1 MIRISSM
8 ACDSEDG
15 RSSPAPH
22 LGHRMQRTIII
33 AIMLAAAAALRA
45 ATTPD
50 LGQNVIIIDPSTD
63 AKAIQERCDRIFEKQ
78 FSNQFGSERYAIL
91 FRPGAYHANIS
102 VGFYTQ
108 LAGLG
113 RSPDD
118 VTINGVLQTKAFEAN
133 ANVTQN
139 FWRSCENFTAK
150 PPDKAKVVWAV
161 SQAAPMRRMHIN
173 GDLWLFIGGWASGGW
188 LSDTRIDG
196 QVVSGSQQQWIS
208 RNCEWGSW
216 QGGVWNMVH
225 LGVVKPP
232 LNGAAGG
239 WNSTYPHT
247 VIEKTPVIAEKPYL
261 RVGDDGSI
269 GVFVPAQKRDSIGC
283 GWHDAA
289 KEAGSWLALDRFHI
303 AKAGSDS
310 AATMNSAL
318 AAGRHLLL
326 TPGIYHLSEPLKVV
340 KPGTIVLGLG
350 MATLLPDQGNAAVEV
365 ADVDGVRLAGLL
377 IDAGE
382 KESAYLVQ
390 VGAPGS
396 TQRHEQDPTY
406 LYDIFCRIGGAG
418 AANVAAA
425 VIINSSDVVGDHTW
439 IWRADHGEGSGWTS
453 SRGKNGL
460 IVNGAH
466 VSYYGLFVEHFQE
479 YQTLWN
485 GDDGRLVFYQCELPY
500 DIPSQAA
507 WSHGSS
513 KGWAGYKVAD
523 TVTSHSAAGLGIYSF
538 FRDAPASLDHAIE
551 VPKAPGVRF
560 TNMIGFWLTGKDGS
574 SVDHVINDAGEAS
587 TKDHREARLHRYPSG
602 D

>member
-1 MIRISSM
+1 
-8 ACDSEDG
+8 
-15 RSSPAPH
+15 
-22 LGHRMQRTIII
+22 
-33 AIMLAAAAALRA
+33 
-45 ATTPD
+45 
-50 LGQNVIIIDPSTD
+50 
-63 AKAIQERCDRIFEKQ
+63 
-78 FSNQFGSERYAIL
+78 
-91 FRPGAYHANIS
+91 
-102 VGFYTQ
+102 
-108 LAGLG
+108 
-113 RSPDD
+113 
-118 VTINGVLQTKAFEAN
+118 
-133 ANVTQN
+133 
-139 FWRSCENFTAK
+139 
-150 PPDKAKVVWAV
+150 
-161 SQAAPMRRMHIN
+161 MRRMHIA

-196 QVVSGSQQQWIS
+196 KVVSGSQQQWIS

-232 LNGAAGG
+232 AGAAGAWSG
-239 WNSTYPHT
+239 KYPHT
-247 VIEKTPVIAEKPYL
+247 VIEKTPVIAEKPFL
-261 RVGDDGSI
+261 RVGDDGSL
-269 GVFVPAQKRDSIGC
+269 GVFVPGQKRDSLGC

-289 KEAGSWLALDRFHI
+289 KEAGSSLPLDRFAI
-303 AKAGSDS
+303 AKAGSDT
-310 AATMNSAL
+310 AATINSAL
-318 AAGRHLLL
+318 AAGKHLLL
-326 TPGIYHLSEPLKVV
+326 TPGIYRLSEPLRVV

-377 IDAGE
+377 IDAGA
-382 KESAYLVQ
+382 KESPYLIQ

-418 AANVAAA
+418 AANVASA

-439 IWRADHGEGSGWTS
+439 IWRADHGEGAGWTS
-453 SRGKNGL
+453 SRGRNGL

-507 WSHGSS
+507 WSHGAC
-513 KGWAGYKVAD
+513 KGWAAYKVAD
-523 TVTSHSAAGLGIYSF
+523 TVKNHSAAGLGIYSF
-538 FRDAPASLDHAIE
+538 FRDAVASLDHAIE
-551 VPKAPGVRF
+551 VPRTPGVRF

-574 SVDHVINDAGEAS
+574 AVDHVINDAGEAS
-587 TKDHREARLHRYPSG
+587 TKEHREARLHAYPGG